1 MTEGRSLASTTMTDY
16 EAIEAA
22 VMETE
27 RGRWFLREYAR
38 RNRNADTEVLLKAIT
53 HLEQVILGQ
62 GLAHDHDR
70 VRATL
75 REMAREIAVT
85 REEAGELRKLE
96 TWFAKVSDSEPLF
109 DVVRVS
115 KDAASLGRR
124 AAADIREATTAL
136 QSSTANKNLLRGIE
150 RSSAEVET
158 AFDQAEAGAR
168 TVERI
173 VGTLRLLET
182 RIQEM
187 LSPEKAREPP
197 SMLPKLQ
204 AAPADIKSTSAA
216 DEHEVKAQNDSPRQ
230 PHGAGTVP
238 KEGKTSDAGVVQGE
252 RQDSR
257 VPPDMAQN
265 RDAPCDAGDIE
276 AVEKAAAGVPEE
288 TSQVPSKEPAVR
300 SPIPQPHEGASSRE
314 AAEPRRN
321 PTPEHKTSTSPLRP
335 GNVPSPSVEPAPS
348 LQPRPLFR
356 REVFVEIDRLSTRER
371 LRLFT

>member
-1 MTEGRSLASTTMTDY
+1 MTEGRSLASTSMTDY

-62 GLAHDHDR
+62 GLAHDRDR
-70 VRATL
+70 LKATL
-75 REMAREIAVT
+75 REMAREIALT

-115 KDAASLGRR
+115 KDAALMGRR
-124 AAADIREATTAL
+124 AAADIREAATAL
-136 QSSTANKNLLRGIE
+136 QSSTPDKDLLRGIE

-158 AFDQAEAGAR
+158 AFDQAEAGTR

-173 VGTLRLLET
+173 VSTLRLLET

-187 LSPEKAREPP
+187 LSPEKARDPARMPP
-197 SMLPKLQ
+197 RLD
-204 AAPADIKSTSAA
+204 ATSADTKSASTA
-216 DEHEVKAQNDSPRQ
+216 DKHEAKAQDDSPRQ
-230 PHGAGTVP
+230 PHVSGIAPGGSKSSLAGAIQV
-238 KEGKTSDAGVVQGE
+238 EQ
-252 RQDSR
+252 QDSR
-257 VPPDMAQN
+257 KPPDVAQN
-265 RDAPCDAGDIE
+265 RDAARDAGDIE
-276 AVEKAAAGVPEE
+276 AVERAAAGIPEGASR
-288 TSQVPSKEPAVR
+288 TPSKEPTVR
-300 SPIPQPHEGASSRE
+300 SPIPQPLEAVSSRE
-314 AAEPRRN
+314 VIEPRRN
-321 PTPEHKTSTSPLRP
+321 PMPEHKMSASPLRL
-335 GNVPSPSVEPAPS
+335 GNVPSPSVEPAPP
-348 LQPRPLFR
+348 LQPRPAFR
-356 REVFVEIDRLSTRER
+356 REVFAEIDRLSTRER